1 MGHRSAVLGF
11 VALLACCTA
20 SAQQAAPE
28 PRTALS
34 GWSFSAAPYTL
45 HYSDAKQ
52 ENDWEPETQKHAYVW
67 SLQAEKTLDERH
79 IAGLAVFNNSFG
91 QPTQY
96 LYYGWRFRPL
106 DSAPGFFIKLTGG
119 VIHGYKEP
127 YHKKIPFNHKS
138 GWGLTAIPAVGYDFT
153 RHWGAQINIL
163 GSAGLMFQLNYTVR

>member
-1 MGHRSAVLGF
+1 MAHRFAPLGLA
-11 VALLACCTA
+11 ALLACCTT
-20 SAQQAAPE
+20 SAQQAAPA
-28 PRTALS
+28 PRAALS
-34 GWSFSAAPYTL
+34 GWSFGASPYTL
-45 HYSDAKQ
+45 HYSDARQ

-67 SLQAEKTLDERH
+67 LLQAEKALDERH

-119 VIHGYKEP
+119 VIHGYKAP
-127 YHKKIPFNHKS
+127 FHRKIPFNHKS
-138 GWGLTAIPAVGYDFT
+138 GWGLTAIPAVGYDIS
-153 RHWGAQINIL
+153 RNWGAQVNIL

>member
-1 MGHRSAVLGF
+1 MAHLSAPLGLA
-11 VALLACCTA
+11 ALLACCIA

-28 PRTALS
+28 PRAALS
-34 GWSFSAAPYTL
+34 DWSFGLSPYTL

-52 ENDWEPETQKHAYVW
+52 EHDWEPGAQKHSYVW
-67 SLQAEKTLDERH
+67 LLQAEKALDDRRLV
-79 IAGLAVFNNSFG
+79 GLALFSNSFG

-96 LYYGWRFRPL
+96 LYYGWQFRPL
-106 DSAPGFFIKLTGG
+106 DRAPGFFIKLTGG

-138 GWGLTAIPAVGYDFT
+138 GWGVTAIPAVGYDFS
-153 RHWGAQINIL
+153 RNWGAQVNIL